1 MIKIEF
7 TAEQIKEL
15 HFERFNHP
23 HPRVQLKMEVLYLKS
38 QNLPHPQI
46 SQLAGVCETT
56 VRTYLKEYQEG
67 GIEALKVVKF
77 RRQESELA
85 VYRETIREHFEKNPM
100 AGLKQA
106 SAEIEK
112 LIGIKRSPERVSKY
126 LQREGLKRM
135 KVGTIPA
142 KADFEK
148 QTEFLETKLEP
159 RLEEAKKGTRE
170 VFF

>member
-1 MIKIEF
+1 
-7 TAEQIKEL
+7 
-15 HFERFNHP
+15 
-23 HPRVQLKMEVLYLKS
+23 MEVLYLKS
-38 QNLPHPQI
+38 QNLPHPNI

-77 RRQESELA
+77 RRQASELA
-85 VYRETIREHFEKNPM
+85 VHQATIREHFGKHPV

-106 SAEIEK
+106 SAEIES
-112 LIGIKRSPERVSKY
+112 LTGIKRSPERVSKY

-135 KVGTIPA
+135 KVGMIPA
-142 KADFEK
+142 KADVEK
-148 QTEFLETKLEP
+148 QAEFLEKELTP
-159 RLEEAKKGTRE
+159 RLEEAKQGKRE

>member
-23 HPRVQLKMEVLYLKS
+23 HPRVQLKMEILYLKS

-67 GIEALKVVKF
+67 GIEALKIVKF

-85 VYRETIREHFEKNPM
+85 VHRETIREHFEKHPV

-106 SAEIEK
+106 SAEIES
-112 LIGIKRSPERVSKY
+112 LTGIKRSPERISKY
-126 LQREGLKRM
+126 LQREGLKRR
-135 KVGTIPA
+135 KVGMIPA
-142 KADFEK
+142 KADVEK
-148 QTEFLETKLEP
+148 QAEFLENELEP
-159 RLEEAKKGTRE
+159 RLEEAKKGKRE

>member
-23 HPRVQLKMEVLYLKS
+23 NPRVQLKMEVLYLKS
-38 QNLPHPQI
+38 QNLPHPNI

-77 RRQESELA
+77 RRQASELA
-85 VYRETIREHFEKNPM
+85 VHQATIREHFGKHPV

-106 SAEIEK
+106 SAEIES
-112 LIGIKRSPERVSKY
+112 LTGIKRSPERVSKY

-135 KVGTIPA
+135 KVGMIPA
-142 KADFEK
+142 KADVEK
-148 QTEFLETKLEP
+148 QAEFLEKELTP
-159 RLEEAKKGTRE
+159 RLEEAKQGKRE

>member
-7 TAEQIKEL
+7 TEEEIKQL
-15 HFERFNHP
+15 HWARFHHP

-38 QNLPHPQI
+38 QNLPHPNI

-77 RRQESELA
+77 RRQESTLG
-85 VYRETIREHFEKNPM
+85 VHRETIREHFEKHPV
-100 AGLKQA
+100 AGLKKA
-106 SAEIEK
+106 SAEIER
-112 LIGIKRSPERVSKY
+112 LTGIKRSPERVSKY
-126 LQREGLKRM
+126 LQREGLKRR
-135 KVGTIPA
+135 KVGQIPA
-142 KADFEK
+142 KAEVEK
-148 QTEFLETKLEP
+148 QAEFLKEELEP
-159 RLEEAKKGTRE
+159 RLAEAKAGKRE